1 VATSLARA
9 PIGIDLRVIGAVGPT
24 ALTRRLSE
32 LGLRVGSHVR
42 CVQKTAGGG
51 RIIDVAG
58 SRWVHPERLV
68 VLTGMSRERCDE
80 WLRACAARGLAT
92 PAARRA
98 ILMRHAEITA
108 SGLAR
113 LARWNAELT
122 TRAALAQPWTASTA
136 PTSPEVSSPRSWS
149 DVT

>member
-9 PIGIDLRVIGAVGPT
+9 PIGIELRVVGAVGPT

-58 SRWVHPERLV
+58 SRIALGRD
-68 VLTGMSRERCDE
+68 VLDAVQTVE
-80 WLRACAARGLAT
+80 AQAAEAT
-92 PAARRA
+92 SA
-98 ILMRHAEITA
+98 
-108 SGLAR
+108 
-113 LARWNAELT
+113 
-122 TRAALAQPWTASTA
+122 
-136 PTSPEVSSPRSWS
+136 
-149 DVT
+149 

>member
-1 VATSLARA
+1 MATSLARA

-24 ALTRRLSE
+24 VLTRRLSE

-80 WLRACAARGLAT
+80 WVRACGVRGLAV
-92 PAARRA
+92 PATRRQFLARQP
-98 ILMRHAEITA
+98 EITA
-108 SGLAR
+108 RGVAR
-113 LARWNAELT
+113 LAQWNAELT
-122 TRAALAQPWTASTA
+122 TRAALAQPCTASTA
-136 PTSPEVSSPRSWS
+136 PTSPEVSSPRSSS